1 MVDFEEMTKEQSLV
15 IRNTRVMATIVIV
28 AYHCVCPYLVFD
40 WQGYGGDLQ
49 TLNRV
54 LRFIFREMLCTTM
67 LPTFFMLSGMLFY
80 SKKNCYADIKYVFWK
95 KFDRLIIPFVLVFTF
110 CSLIKI
116 PRIGIGIS
124 YGHLWFVCNLFL
136 YFCVALLFYKIRE
149 IYLLLGSIVSFA
161 FFAWRENLGLS
172 CPIVLG
178 DFMQY
183 AIYFW
188 GGHYVAK
195 NFGWMRTHTVFKW
208 SVLLVWIFALFFH
221 YQIIY
226 KLLFNLVLLSFMP
239 LIGENKTI
247 AYLDKQS
254 FRIYLIHHVLLFAL
268 FAFPYF
274 KMLYADDA
282 MMATTMMFCTLMV
295 LTLCV
300 CWILDK
306 VSFKYF

>member
-1 MVDFEEMTKEQSLV
+1 MTKEWSLV

-28 AYHCVCPYLVFD
+28 AYHCICPYLVFG
-40 WQGYGGDLQ
+40 WQGYEGDLL
-49 TLNRV
+49 TLNGV

-80 SKKNCYADIKYVFWK
+80 SKKNCYADIKCAFWK
-95 KFDRLIIPFVLVFTF
+95 KFDRLMIPFVLVFSF
-110 CSLIKI
+110 CSLTNI
-116 PRIGIGIS
+116 PRIGLGMS
-124 YGHLWFVCNLFL
+124 YGHLWFVSNLFL
-136 YFCVALLFYKIRE
+136 YFCVALLLYKTRE
-149 IYLLLGSIVSFA
+149 IYLLIGSIICFVI
-161 FFAWRENLGLS
+161 FAWRENLGVTS
-172 CPIVLG
+172 PIVVG

-195 NFGWMRTHTVFKW
+195 YFGWMRTRSVFKW
-208 SVLLVWIFALFFH
+208 SVLVAWIFALFFH
-221 YQIIY
+221 YQIVY

-239 LIGENKTI
+239 LIGKNKTI
-247 AYLDKQS
+247 DYLDKQS
-254 FRIYLIHHVLLFAL
+254 FRIYLVHHVLLFTL

-274 KMLYADDA
+274 RMLYTDNV
-282 MMATTMMFCTLMV
+282 MMAITVMFCTLMA